1 MLRIE
6 TDRGSL
12 PAKWTLETTTHKGAR
27 MLAIE
32 FAGAMEAAEIVD
44 AFAGASEIREIDEAG
59 NVKTYE
65 GYTLLSSMTYSYDR
79 SAVRLTLER
88 A

>member
-12 PAKWTLETTTHKGAR
+12 PAKWTLETTTRQGAR

-32 FAGAMEAAEIVD
+32 FTEETEPGEVIYAFVGAQ
-44 AFAGASEIREIDEAG
+44 EIREIDEAD
-59 NVKTYE
+59 NVKTYD

-79 SAVRLTLER
+79 STLRLTLER